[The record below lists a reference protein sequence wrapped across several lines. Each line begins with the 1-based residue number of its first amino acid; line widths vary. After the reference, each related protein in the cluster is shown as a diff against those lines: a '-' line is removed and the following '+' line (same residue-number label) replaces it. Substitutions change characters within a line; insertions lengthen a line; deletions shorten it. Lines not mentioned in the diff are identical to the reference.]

1 MFDRRLL
8 QNFDWILLLLLIL
21 IAVISVANL
30 YSATA
35 AIRDAG
41 GSQVFMKQI
50 YWYLI
55 GFSVLL
61 LMTTFDYHLL
71 ERLAFP
77 GYFFTLGLLVLV
89 LVIGEVHSGS
99 QRWLEFGGFRI
110 QVSELAKIVL
120 VLTLAKYF
128 SERWMDRPSR
138 LRDLWQP
145 FLLIV
150 FPCALIYLEPD
161 LGTALLLAI
170 VSFSIILFT
179 KVHRNSLV
187 ILFVIL
193 LFLAPLIWFF
203 LFSEYQQDR
212 VLSFLSPNKDLRG
225 ASWQVNQSKIAIGS
239 GQFIGKGYLDGT
251 QTRLHFLPEQH
262 TDFVFS
268 VLAEEWGFLGGVILL
283 LLYLLLI
290 LWGINIAKNSMDRF
304 GSIVA
309 LGIVGLVFW
318 QLFINVGMITGL
330 LPVVGIPLVL
340 LSYGGSSLV
349 VTMAG
354 MGLLM
359 NISMRRFMFQ

>member
-21 IAVISVANL
+21 IAGISVANL

-35 AIRDAG
+35 AIRDVG
-41 GSQVFMKQI
+41 GSQILVKQI

-61 LMTTFDYHLL
+61 MMTTFDYHLL
-71 ERLAFP
+71 ERLAFLA
-77 GYFFTLGLLVLV
+77 YLLTLGLLILV
-89 LVIGEVHSGS
+89 LLIGEVHSGS
-99 QRWLEFGGFRI
+99 QRWLEFGGVRF
-110 QVSELAKIVL
+110 QVSELAKVVL
-120 VLTLAKYF
+120 VLALAKYF
-128 SERWMDRPSR
+128 SEQGMDRASR

-145 FLLIV
+145 FLLIA
-150 FPCALIYLEPD
+150 FPCVLVAIEPD

-179 KVHRNSLV
+179 KVHRNSLL
-187 ILFVIL
+187 ILFAACISA
-193 LFLAPLIWFF
+193 APLMWFF
-203 LFSEYQQDR
+203 LFKEYQQQR
-212 VLSFLSPNKDLRG
+212 ILSFLSPSADPLG
-225 ASWQVNQSKIAIGS
+225 ASYHVTQSKIAVGS
-239 GQFIGKGYLDGT
+239 GLFWGKGYLQGT

-262 TDFVFS
+262 TDFIFS

-283 LLYLLLI
+283 LLYLILI

-309 LGIVGLVFW
+309 LGVVAFVFW

-340 LSYGGSSLV
+340 LSYGGSSIV
-349 VTMAG
+349 ATMAG

>member
-8 QNFDWILLLLLIL
+8 QNFDWILLLLLVL
-21 IAVISVANL
+21 MAVISVANL

-35 AIRDAG
+35 AIRHVG
-41 GSQVFMKQI
+41 GSQIFVKQI

-55 GFSVLL
+55 GFSILL

-77 GYFFTLGLLVLV
+77 AYFLALGLLGLV
-89 LVIGEVHSGS
+89 LVIGELHSGS
-99 QRWLEFGGFRI
+99 RRWLEFGGVSF
-110 QVSELAKIVL
+110 QVSELVKIVL
-120 VLTLAKYF
+120 VMTLARYF
-128 SERWMDRPSR
+128 SEQVMDRASR

-145 FLLIV
+145 FLLIA
-150 FPCALIYLEPD
+150 FPCFLIGIEPD

-187 ILFVIL
+187 L
-193 LFLAPLIWFF
+193 LIVVFLLLAPLMWFF
-203 LFSEYQQDR
+203 VLKDYQQDR
-212 VLSFLSPNKDLRG
+212 VLSYISPKADPLG
-225 ASWQVNQSKIAIGS
+225 ASYHVNQSKIAIGS
-239 GQFIGKGYLDGT
+239 GLFGGKGYLEGT
-251 QTRLHFLPEQH
+251 QTRLRFLPEQH

-268 VLAEEWGFLGGVILL
+268 VFAEEWGFVGSVFLL
-283 LLYLLLI
+283 LLYLFLI
-290 LWGINIAKNSMDRF
+290 LWGINIAKSSMDRF
-304 GSIVA
+304 GSLLA
-309 LGIVGLVFW
+309 LGIVAIIFW

-340 LSYGGSSLV
+340 LSYGGSSIV
-349 VTMAG
+349 ATMAG

>member
-21 IAVISVANL
+21 IAGISVANL
-30 YSATA
+30 FSATS

-41 GSQVFMKQI
+41 GSQVFVKQI

-61 LMTTFDYHLL
+61 LMTTFDYHIL

-77 GYFFTLGLLVLV
+77 AYLLTLGLLVLV
-89 LVIGEVHSGS
+89 LIIGEAHSGS
-99 QRWLEFGGFRI
+99 QRWLEFGGVRF

-120 VLTLAKYF
+120 VVTLAKYF
-128 SERWMDRPSR
+128 SERWMDRASR

-150 FPCALIYLEPD
+150 FPCVLIRLEPD
-161 LGTALLLAI
+161 LGTALLIAI

-179 KVHRNSLV
+179 KVHRNSLW
-187 ILFVIL
+187 ILFVSFL
-193 LFLAPLIWFF
+193 LLAPLMWFF
-203 LFSEYQQDR
+203 VLKEYQQDR
-212 VLSFLSPNKDLRG
+212 LLSYLSPHADPLG
-225 ASWQVNQSKIAIGS
+225 ASYQVNQSKIAIGS

-251 QTRLHFLPEQH
+251 QTQLHFLPEQH
-262 TDFVFS
+262 TDFIFS
-268 VLAEEWGFLGGVILL
+268 VLAEEWGFVGSVFLL
-283 LLYLLLI
+283 LLYLFLI
-290 LWGINIAKNSMDRF
+290 LWGINIAKSSMDRF
-304 GSIVA
+304 GSLLA
-309 LGIVGLVFW
+309 LGIVAIIFW

-340 LSYGGSSLV
+340 LSYGGSSIV
-349 VTMAG
+349 ATMAG

>member
-8 QNFDWILLLLLIL
+8 QNFDWILLFLLIL
-21 IAVISVANL
+21 IAGISVANL

-41 GSQVFMKQI
+41 GSQIFVKQI

-55 GFSVLL
+55 GLVVLL

-77 GYFFTLGLLVLV
+77 AYLLTLGLLVLV
-89 LVIGEVHSGS
+89 LLKGEVHSGS
-99 QRWLEFGGFRI
+99 QRWLEFGGFSF
-110 QVSELAKIVL
+110 QVSELTKIVL
-120 VLTLAKYF
+120 VLALAKYF
-128 SERWMDRPSR
+128 SEQGMDRTSR

-145 FLLIV
+145 FLLV
-150 FPCALIYLEPD
+150 AFPCVLVGREPD

-179 KVHRNSLV
+179 KVHRNSLM
-187 ILFVIL
+187 ILFAACL
-193 LFLAPLIWFF
+193 SAAPLMWFF
-203 LFSEYQQDR
+203 LFKEYQQR
-212 VLSFLSPNKDLRG
+212 RILSFLSPNADPLG
-225 ASWQVNQSKIAIGS
+225 ASYHVNQSKIAIGS
-239 GQFIGKGYLDGT
+239 GLFWGRGYLEGT
-251 QTRLHFLPEQH
+251 QTQLHFLPEQH

-268 VLAEEWGFLGGVILL
+268 VLAEEWGFVGGVILL

-309 LGIVGLVFW
+309 LGIVALVFW

-340 LSYGGSSLV
+340 LSYGGSSIV

>member
-21 IAVISVANL
+21 IAGISVANL

-35 AIRDAG
+35 AIRNTG
-41 GSQVFMKQI
+41 GSQIFFKQI

-55 GFSVLL
+55 GFTVLL

-77 GYFFTLGLLVLV
+77 AYLLTLGLLILV
-89 LVIGEVHSGS
+89 LLIGEVRSGS
-99 QRWLEFGGFRI
+99 QRWLEFGGFSL

-120 VLTLAKYF
+120 ILTLAKYF
-128 SERWMDRPSR
+128 SEQGMDRASR

-145 FLLIV
+145 FLLIII
-150 FPCALIYLEPD
+150 PCVLIGIEPD

-179 KVHRNSLV
+179 KVHRNSLI
-187 ILFVIL
+187 ILIAATL
-193 LFLAPLIWFF
+193 SAAPLMWFF
-203 LFSEYQQDR
+203 LFKEYQQR
-212 VLSFLSPNKDLRG
+212 RILSFISPNADPLG

-262 TDFVFS
+262 TDYIFS
-268 VLAEEWGFLGGVILL
+268 VLAEEWGFVGGVILL
-283 LLYLLLI
+283 SLYLLLI

-309 LGIVGLVFW
+309 LGIVTLVFW

-340 LSYGGSSLV
+340 LSYGGSSIV
-349 VTMAG
+349 ATMAG